1 MSKEQ
6 TNSKTKSL
14 AIKYYLDNDVSQK
27 QVSKIFNI
35 NERTFRRWL
44 EKYNNDELIRPPRKT
59 KSYKVKKKHVEY
71 VLKLL
76 DKNPTWSIK
85 LLWENTREHFDD
97 FEISQSQLSRVIRD
111 NNVTRK
117 RTRIR
122 HYPETRY
129 NKRIDFK
136 KEMKIFYKEVDKF
149 DVSKIISIDETSIH
163 AEMTASY
170 SRCDLGKR
178 CVKKT
183 DDNKVFRKY
192 TLVSA
197 ISNKKVVG
205 WTLYEKGG
213 MTAERMVEFIDQ
225 NIKGKYKK
233 YLIIMDNG
241 GAHKSQKVKD
251 IVKESKNTLLYS
263 VPYRPKTNAIESW
276 FNQFKYY
283 FQLNCSGA
291 ITHSQIKI
299 KVKNAI
305 KSIQKSSYSNY
316 MKYAY
321 VDKEVRKY
329 QPRKSTRRKKSKEY
343 ID

>member
-1 MSKEQ
+1 M
-6 TNSKTKSL
+6 
-14 AIKYYLDNDVSQK
+14 
-27 QVSKIFNI
+27 
-35 NERTFRRWL
+35 
-44 EKYNNDELIRPPRKT
+44 
-59 KSYKVKKKHVEY
+59 
-71 VLKLL
+71 KLL

-183 DDNKVFRKY
+183 YDNKVFRKY
-192 TLVSA
+192 RLVSA

-213 MTAERMVEFIDQ
+213 MTAKRMVEFIDQ

-291 ITHSQIKI
+291 ITHSQLKI

-329 QPRKSTRRKKSKEY
+329 QPRKSTRRKKFKEY